1 MFDNGPV
8 NCDNMEDADN
18 EGEEERR
25 SPFIRMKSKVRRKMD
40 DLADDIS
47 REIKEEW
54 QDSKQIRKAENV
66 ANDLV
71 DPDTLD
77 RLKEI
82 ILEKPEIEAGCDYKL
97 WYHIISKSVTYVLLK
112 LVDIFT
118 DFAAAQLQP
127 SLLLASAQSLWPQ
140 APCCQQSSCLHL
152 PS

>member
-1 MFDNGPV
+1 MQEVSKSLMFDNGPV

-118 DFAAAQLQP
+118 DFAAAYQHFKRHDYRF
-127 SLLLASAQSLWPQ
+127 S
-140 APCCQQSSCLHL
+140 
-152 PS
+152 